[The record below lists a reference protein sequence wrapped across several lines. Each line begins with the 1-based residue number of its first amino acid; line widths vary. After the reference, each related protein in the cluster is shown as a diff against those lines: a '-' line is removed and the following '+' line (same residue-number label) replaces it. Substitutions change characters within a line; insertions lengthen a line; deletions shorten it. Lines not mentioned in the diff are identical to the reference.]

1 MPKDKTITDILG
13 GILTNTQFDEIDHK
27 KYLEEKHL
35 QSEIELKKQLGVK
48 IQAGMDSGINERSM
62 DEIFE
67 AAMLRVECGGGKTER
82 GLELLRKAMINN
94 K

>member
-1 MPKDKTITDILG
+1 MPKDKTITDTLV
-13 GILTNTQFDEIDHK
+13 GILTGTQLDEIDHK

-35 QSEIELKKQLGVK
+35 QSEIDFKKQLEVK
-48 IQAGMDSGINERSM
+48 IQAGMDSGISKRSM

-67 AAMLRVECGGGKTER
+67 AVMLRVERSGGKTER